1 MRKTPSFLP
10 QLEENQKILPSK
22 RVEALFCCGIK
33 RYIQPSLLS
42 LERVL
47 DTLEA
52 TQEVPQH
59 TVSFLE
65 EHQWSHH
72 NSRRALVFPPH
83 LELRVCF
90 PASSG
95 KESRRFHRI
104 SRGGS
109 LNFNFERNSR
119 GRATILRDPD
129 VPIHSKYNS
138 LPYTDSTVTPRI
150 DSKLDGRCDSPVA
163 PREKATDPY
172 VKETGT
178 LTLFFQLENRAD

>member
-1 MRKTPSFLP
+1 MTSTVIHL
-10 QLEENQKILPSK
+10 
-22 RVEALFCCGIK
+22 
-33 RYIQPSLLS
+33 
-42 LERVL
+42 
-47 DTLEA
+47 
-52 TQEVPQH
+52 VPE
-59 TVSFLE
+59 F
-65 EHQWSHH
+65 
-72 NSRRALVFPPH
+72 F
-83 LELRVCF
+83 F
-90 PASSG
+90 
-95 KESRRFHRI
+95 I
-104 SRGGS
+104 MSRGGS

-163 PREKATDPY
+163 PLEKATDPY